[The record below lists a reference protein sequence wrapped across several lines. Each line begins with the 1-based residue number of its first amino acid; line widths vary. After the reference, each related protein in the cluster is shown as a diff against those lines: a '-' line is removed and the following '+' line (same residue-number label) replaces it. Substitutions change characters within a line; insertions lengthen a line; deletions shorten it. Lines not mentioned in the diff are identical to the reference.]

1 MNRRRRY
8 PSKKPRQTGKQ
19 VNFSKKSRIPK
30 IRPGADAGL
39 KKVFASIGIPDKKP
53 FTPDPFQLE
62 ALSAIE
68 KTDCLVT
75 APTGSGKTWIA
86 RQAMARIYKKGQK
99 AWYASPLKA
108 LSNSKYNEFSSFF
121 GAGNVGILTGD
132 RKENPDAPVIVGTTE
147 ILRNQLYDAMHYGET
162 LSVDL
167 VILDEAHFLGDEDR
181 GVVWEEIMIYLPP
194 RISLLLLSAT
204 IGNAKQIAGW
214 LYKIRS
220 KECIV
225 VEETKRPVSLCPLF
239 LHPSGTLY
247 PVLASKDSKG
257 KKRIYKKVVEY
268 LNIRRPPL
276 FAPARRLPPFDEI
289 LRVLKKYNLLPAIF
303 FLKSR
308 ADCDRALDLCV
319 GNRPA
324 GPEHE
329 IHLAERIEKL
339 TLQSSHIANHRQRW
353 HLEHL
358 AVGAHHSGQLPAWK
372 LVIETLMTKG
382 LLDAVFATST
392 VAAGVNFPAR
402 TVVFLNSDRFNGVE
416 FMPLSP
422 TEFHQMTGRAGRRGM
437 DNIGFTVAIPGRF
450 MDLRLAARLVTSMP
464 SDVIS
469 QIKINFSMVLNLLL
483 SHTPGQIEDLLEK
496 SFATYQ
502 LAKQRKKRGSQKIA
516 AYDNKYLWR
525 DFLRHL
531 DFLKE
536 KKYVNS
542 NDRLTDD
549 GIWASHLRVDQPLLL
564 GEGFRLRIFPESDP
578 ALLAAIIAALVDE
591 RDADDNIDK
600 KFFPKRL
607 LTSFLN
613 VKKRLRPFSKEM
625 ASRGF
630 EVRKLFLRPAVA
642 MYAWATGQ
650 SWEKVVSVS
659 DLEEGTLAMLVLR
672 TADNLRHI
680 RALAGVFPEASKT
693 AGTAIEL
700 ILRDP
705 VVDEQGKRHPS
716 SPSASGYAFQATPR
730 QDAEAG
736 KGTKAEE

>member
-8 PSKKPRQTGKQ
+8 LSKKPGQTGKQ
-19 VNFSKKSRIPK
+19 VNFRKKSRIPK
-30 IRPGADAGL
+30 IKPGADAGL

-75 APTGSGKTWIA
+75 VPTGSGKTWIA
-86 RQAMARIYKKGQK
+86 RQAMARIYESGQK
-99 AWYASPLKA
+99 SWYASPLKA
-108 LSNSKYNEFSSFF
+108 LSNSKYIEFSSFF

-181 GVVWEEIMIYLPP
+181 GVVWEEIMIYLPS
-194 RISLLLLSAT
+194 RIQLLLLSAT

-214 LYKIRS
+214 LNKIRS

-247 PVLASKDSKG
+247 PFLAYKDSKG

-276 FAPARRLPPFDEI
+276 FAPARRLPPFGEI
-289 LRVLKKYNLLPAIF
+289 LQVLRKYNLLPAIF

-308 ADCDRALDLCV
+308 ADCDRAVDLCV
-319 GNRPA
+319 ENRPA
-324 GPEHE
+324 GYEHE
-329 IHLAERIEKL
+329 IHLAERVEKL
-339 TLQSSHIANHRQRW
+339 TSQSPHIANHRQRW

-372 LVIETLMTKG
+372 LVIETLMTEG

-502 LAKQRKKRGSQKIA
+502 IGRQKGKTQGYA
-516 AYDNKYLWR
+516 DAGDDDKFLWR

-531 DFLKE
+531 DFLKD

-549 GIWASHLRVDQPLLL
+549 GIWASQLRVDQPLLL

-578 ALLAAIIAALVDE
+578 ALLAAIIASLVDE
-591 RDADDNIDK
+591 READDNIDK

-607 LTSFLN
+607 STSFLN

-630 EVRKLFLRPAVA
+630 EVRQLFLRPAVA

-650 SWEKVVSVS
+650 SWQKVVSVS

-680 RALAGVFPEASKT
+680 RALAGIFPEASIT

-700 ILRDP
+700 ILREP
-705 VVDEQGKRHPS
+705 VVDEERKRHKE
-716 SPSASGYAFQATPR
+716 QR
-730 QDAEAG
+730 
-736 KGTKAEE
+736 K